1 MKYFAYDGFCI
12 FRKLQPIFR
21 IGVKT
26 NARNQISIPANEH
39 DMEPM
44 PCSNAIGCCGRCS
57 RMDRKIV
64 KSANLVL
71 AKINAEKFEVDE
83 EAKGDPLKTEIEDI
97 KASLEMMKS
106 VLLSREKNYVE
117 K

>member
-12 FRKLQPIFR
+12 FRKLKPIFR

-26 NARNQISIPANEH
+26 NARNQISIPVNEN

-44 PCSNAIGCCGRCS
+44 ACSKSIGCCGRCS

-71 AKINAEKFEVDE
+71 DKVNAEKFVEDE
-83 EAKGDPLKTEIEDI
+83 EAKGDPLKTEIKDI
-97 KASLEMMKS
+97 KASLEMMKNM
-106 VLLSREKNYVE
+106 LLNRE
-117 K
+117 